1 MINQMSYTVKLEQYE
16 GPLHALLQM
25 IEAEKLDIS
34 EISLAKVTDGYLR
47 MLEENPELPPEE
59 LADFL
64 VIASKLLLIKSKLLL
79 PFLYPEEAEEDGQ
92 TLEEQLRIYK
102 AYLDA
107 SKTVEKMAAGRRFLY
122 VHDKL
127 PKTDIGFSP
136 PKRLTTDQMREL
148 FLAVAKRLE
157 PVVKTEKRAVDRTV
171 SLHEKIEQIRS
182 LFKRAE
188 RVSFKALMKSSR
200 SRMEVIV
207 SFLALLE
214 LVKQKNVAVTQSGQ
228 FDDISITRVETAKV
242 KA

>member
-1 MINQMSYTVKLEQYE
+1 MSYTVKLEQFE

-25 IEAEKLDIS
+25 IETEKLDIS
-34 EISLAKVTDGYLR
+34 EISLAKVTDGYLN
-47 MLEENPELPPEE
+47 MLQDNPELPPEE

-64 VIASKLLLIKSKLLL
+64 VVASKLLLIKSKLLL
-79 PFLYPEEAEEDGQ
+79 PFLYPEEAEAESED
-92 TLEEQLRIYK
+92 LESQLRIYK

-107 SKTVEKMAAGRRFLY
+107 SKTIEKRAAGRRFLY

-136 PKRLTTDQMREL
+136 PKRLTTDQMREF

-157 PVVKTEKRAVDRTV
+157 PVVKTEKRVIDKTV
-171 SLHEKIEQIRS
+171 SLNEKIQQIRA
-182 LFKRAE
+182 LFARAK
-188 RVSFKALMKSSR
+188 RVSFKTLMKSSR

-214 LVKQKNVAVTQSGQ
+214 LVKQKNVAVTQGGQ

-242 KA
+242 KV

>member
-1 MINQMSYTVKLEQYE
+1 MSYTVKLEQFE

-25 IEAEKLDIS
+25 IETEKLDIS
-34 EISLAKVTDGYLR
+34 EISLAKVTDGYLN
-47 MLEENPELPPEE
+47 MLQENPELPPEE

-64 VIASKLLLIKSKLLL
+64 VVASKLLLLKSKLLL
-79 PFLYPEEAEEDGQ
+79 PFLYPEDVEEDGQ

-107 SKTVEKMAAGRRFLY
+107 SERIEEMAAGRRFLY

-136 PKRLTTDQMREL
+136 PKKLTTDQMREF

-157 PVVKTEKRAVDRTV
+157 PVVKTEKRAVEKTV
-171 SLHEKIEQIRS
+171 SLHEKIEQIRA
-182 LFKRAE
+182 LFHRAKQ
-188 RVSFKALMKSSR
+188 VSFKTLMKSSR

-214 LVKQKNVAVTQSGQ
+214 LVKQKNVAVSQGGQ

>member
-1 MINQMSYTVKLEQYE
+1 MSYTVRLEQFE
-16 GPLHALLQM
+16 GPLHALLQL
-25 IEAEKLDIS
+25 IETEKLDIS
-34 EISLAKVTDGYLR
+34 EISLARVTEGYLN
-47 MLEENPELPPEE
+47 LLQENPDLPPEE

-79 PFLYPEEAEEDGQ
+79 PFLYPEDAEEDGES
-92 TLEEQLRIYK
+92 LEDQLRIYK

-107 SKTVEKMAAGRRFLY
+107 SKSIEDMAAGRRFLY

-136 PKRLTTDQMREL
+136 PKKLTTGQMREL
-148 FLAVAKRLE
+148 FLDVAKRLE
-157 PVVKTEKRAVDRTV
+157 PVVKTEKRAIEKTV
-171 SLHEKIEQIRS
+171 SLHEKIRQIRDMID
-182 LFKRAE
+182 RAS
-188 RVSFKALMKSSR
+188 RLSFRTLMKSSR

-214 LVKQKNVAVTQSGQ
+214 LVKQKDVAVSQSGQ
-228 FDDISITRVETAKV
+228 FDDIAITKIDTAKV